1 MNVKQVNYLFI
12 GKGLIDG
19 KFSRRR
25 SGCRREDGRRRLRTS
40 LASPWKEGGGRGGGG
55 RTRRRSSVKNGG
67 AEAESVEDGGEG
79 DIH

>member
-1 MNVKQVNYLFI
+1 MFEQESRAMNVKQVNYLFI

-40 LASPWKEGGGRGGGG
+40 LAGGGG
-55 RTRRRSSVKNGG
+55 G
-67 AEAESVEDGGEG
+67 AEDEREGGPR
-79 DIH
+79 